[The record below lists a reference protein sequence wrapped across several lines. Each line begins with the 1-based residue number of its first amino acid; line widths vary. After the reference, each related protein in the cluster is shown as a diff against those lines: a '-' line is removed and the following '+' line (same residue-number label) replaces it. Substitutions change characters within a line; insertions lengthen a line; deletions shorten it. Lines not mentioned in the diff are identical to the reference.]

1 MNLTPNQQTLLLS
14 LTTEWLTPKQIADR
28 LPEQWGDLPQVNQS
42 LKDFMREGLIQT
54 NPVMLGM
61 YRLTADGTAL
71 KELVWKENKALD

>member
-1 MNLTPNQQTLLLS
+1 MLHKERRLQNVVKDCT
-14 LTTEWLTPKQIADR
+14 TPKQIADR

-71 KELVWKENKALD
+71 KELVWKENIALD